1 MTNRQAWAPEKVG
14 RRRDPG
20 RRRLRIYVS
29 WRSGRLGRMVGK
41 VARRPDRR
49 EMSARLAP
57 RRFLPLRGACRRP
70 PPDAPRLRIP
80 LILTRNEGEERNARL
95 DAAKAA
101 APYCQARLT
110 PLGLS

>member
-1 MTNRQAWAPEKVG
+1 
-14 RRRDPG
+14 
-20 RRRLRIYVS
+20 
-29 WRSGRLGRMVGK
+29 MVGK

-70 PPDAPRLRIP
+70 PPDAPRLRVP

-110 PLGLS
+110 PLPFLIHSLILDARSEYQAAEETRKLDSGSPS